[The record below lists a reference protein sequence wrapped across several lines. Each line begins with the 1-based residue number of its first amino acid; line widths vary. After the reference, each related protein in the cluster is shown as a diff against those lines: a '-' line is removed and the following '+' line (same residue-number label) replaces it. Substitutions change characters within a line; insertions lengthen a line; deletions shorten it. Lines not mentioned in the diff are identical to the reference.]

1 MSSLK
6 HPNIYEGHILP
17 QVGSYIYTI
26 ADEYMFGMNSEPT
39 IKQAKVIRITI
50 TDTGVVY
57 DIKVVGG
64 KATIVSQDRVA
75 FTEEE
80 AYRIAYGRALEH
92 AERVLENKQLLL
104 EESEHEVS
112 VREKDLNNYKKFVE
126 YLEKKVKEAK

>member
-26 ADEYMFGMNSEPT
+26 EDEYVFGMNSEPT

-50 TDTGVVY
+50 TDNSIMY
-57 DIKVVGG
+57 NIKVVGG
-64 KATIVSQDRVA
+64 EATIVSQDHMA

-80 AYRIAYGRALEH
+80 AYRIAYGRALDH
-92 AERVLENKQLLL
+92 AEKVLENKQLLL
-104 EESEHEVS
+104 EESEHTVS
-112 VREKDLNNYKKFVE
+112 VLEQDLNNYKKFVE